1 MEEAGKIF
9 GEEIQQMP
17 PLRQVGRLS
26 AQVRAMP
33 HMFQGIGF
41 EGRDPRH
48 NKSKLVK
55 IQKE

>member
-1 MEEAGKIF
+1 
-9 GEEIQQMP
+9 MP
-17 PLRQVGRLS
+17 PLRQIGRLS

-41 EGRDPRH
+41 EGRNPRH